1 LVFLPYLTGER
12 TPDLPSARG
21 VLANISLNNFTAG
34 GLARA
39 AVESVILGLSYG
51 LNRFRELGV
60 PVSSIRLTGGA
71 GNSPVW
77 RQLCADIFGV
87 PTFGLDSGK
96 GAASGAAIQAGWAL
110 LRSRGSSG
118 ELSDICQRLV
128 TFDHSTRCEP
138 EPGLTSHYVE
148 VLEKSSNLRAALTHT
163 QFLS

>member
-1 LVFLPYLTGER
+1 LPG
-12 TPDLPSARG
+12 ARG

-87 PTFGLDSGK
+87 PTLGLDSGK
-96 GAASGAAIQAGWAL
+96 GAASGAAIQAGWTV
-110 LRSRGSSG
+110 LRSQSANGS
-118 ELSDICQRLV
+118 LNDLCQRLV
-128 TFDHSTRCEP
+128 TFDESTRCEP
-138 EPGLTSHYVE
+138 NPGLSSHYAAA
-148 VLEKSSNLRAALTHT
+148 LQKSNDLRAALVKTP
-163 QFLS
+163 FLS